1 MSIRTMRST
10 VLVAAILFVAVIS
23 SPCCDTGEAACN
35 ETDARTCEDEHATCA
50 DECETD
56 AGVDTECLVD
66 CKTAWCDCLDSRGCD
81 AYLADLGC

>member
-1 MSIRTMRST
+1 MRSGST
-10 VLVAAILFVAVIS
+10 IILIATLLLAVVTAS
-23 SPCCDTGEAACN
+23 SSCDTGEAACT
-35 ETDARTCEDEHATCA
+35 ETDARSCEDEHTTCA

>member
-1 MSIRTMRST
+1 MRNGST
-10 VLVAAILFVAVIS
+10 ILLIASFLLAGLVSTS
-23 SPCCDTGEAACN
+23 SCDTGEAACN
-35 ETDARTCEDEHATCA
+35 EHDARSCEDEHTVCA

>member
-1 MSIRTMRST
+1 MRSGST
-10 VLVAAILFVAVIS
+10 LRVITAILLVGLVS
-23 SPCCDTGEAACN
+23 VPCCDTSDNAACN
-35 ETDARTCEDEHATCA
+35 ESDARACEDEHTTCT

-81 AYLADLGC
+81 AYLVDLGC